1 VSRRKSDVAM
11 ALTQIMATRRPPA
24 QACLMTPP
32 SPIPIHLSDDPDAPS
47 IAIDAARVARG
58 LGLDVAAF
66 RQLMADRK
74 IALLCERGTGADT
87 GRWRATFY
95 LGERRLRLVV
105 DAQGNVLGEA

>member
-1 VSRRKSDVAM
+1 MQYGCTAPTTMIQV
-11 ALTQIMATRRPPA
+11 MATDRPQA
-24 QACLMTPP
+24 QACRMSPS

-47 IAIDAARVARG
+47 IAIDAARVAHG

-66 RQLMADRK
+66 RQLMAERM
-74 IALLCERGTGADT
+74 CERGTGDDT

-105 DAQGNVLGEA
+105 DAEGNVLAEA